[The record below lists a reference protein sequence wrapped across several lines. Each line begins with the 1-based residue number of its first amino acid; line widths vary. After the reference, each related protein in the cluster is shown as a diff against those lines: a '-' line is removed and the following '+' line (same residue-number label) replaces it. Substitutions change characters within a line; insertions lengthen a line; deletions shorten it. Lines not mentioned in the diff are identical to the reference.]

1 MSTHQLTFVL
11 FFVGFSASMRLE
23 CFEGNEISTSGL
35 NFEMPPRSN
44 SIRDSCCHCALQ
56 VKDDAHGALQCH
68 RCDFWFHLKCTSVPA
83 ALLIHLKKV
92 QGLVWLCESCECPA
106 KEALYMSSP
115 KVDEV
120 RKLRESVDE
129 LKKNFISVNEI
140 KRVLTEIKSLVNSSS
155 SEVNNIKVELSKPK
169 PRTPEPP
176 AVTPKL
182 FENSISDRSIL
193 VFGVDEHEPT
203 LKSSERLEK
212 GLTTATNLIE
222 KVDPSICSIEDVHR
236 IGKFTPDHRPRPVV
250 VTF

>member
-1 MSTHQLTFVL
+1 M
-11 FFVGFSASMRLE
+11 
-23 CFEGNEISTSGL
+23 
-35 NFEMPPRSN
+35 
-44 SIRDSCCHCALQ
+44 
-56 VKDDAHGALQCH
+56 H

-83 ALLIHLKKV
+83 ALLTHLKKV
-92 QGLVWLCESCECPA
+92 QGLVWLCESFECPA

-120 RKLRESVDE
+120 RKLRESVEE

-140 KRVLTEIKSLVNSSS
+140 KLELTKIKSLVNSSS
-155 SEVNNIKVELSKPK
+155 SEVNIKVELSKPK

-182 FENSISDRSIL
+182 FENSISDHSIL

-212 GLTTATNLIE
+212 TLLQQQI
-222 KVDPSICSIEDVHR
+222 
-236 IGKFTPDHRPRPVV
+236 
-250 VTF
+250 